1 MNFDPAS
8 LVANLFV
15 SSIGFV
21 LWKYGRGQR
30 RFPHTAVGAVM
41 MGYPYFVSSIPWML
55 GLVPV
60 LLLALWGAT
69 RFLGM

>member
-1 MNFDPAS
+1 MDFDPTT
-8 LVANLFV
+8 LVANLIV

-21 LWKYGRGQR
+21 LFKYGRGQR
-30 RFPHTAVGAVM
+30 RFPHMAIGGLM
-41 MGYPYFVSSIPWML
+41 MGYPYFITSIGWMV

-69 RFLGM
+69 LLGL